1 MIVKELEDTLEIR
14 EAVTNAPGFQDS
26 DNGKGSLARSQCISQ
41 SSSLFSLYL
50 FVNPSLDLQWIC
62 PIIGLR
68 CVARWL
74 GAP

>member
-1 MIVKELEDTLEIR
+1 MKELEDTLEIR

-50 FVNPSLDLQWIC
+50 FVNPCSGYVLSALCDK
-62 PIIGLR
+62 IIQG
-68 CVARWL
+68 
-74 GAP
+74 G